1 MTNWLNPIKMEINMS
16 AIDEN
21 ITKYENW
28 LIEVEKAWRELKDQL
43 ANLTVNK
50 AIYRSA
56 LYTLREMKQK
66 VKEEE
71 SVNQLWKVGS
81 RSERQIHWT
90 CRNFIYNLI
99 VRRKAYADVTW
110 CNRENNQWIKTK
122 KCFYFFW
129 HVSYLWLSAQET
141 NKRTWARS

>member
-1 MTNWLNPIKMEINMS
+1 MEIKMS

-28 LIEVEKAWRELKDQL
+28 LREVEKAERELKDQL

-66 VKEEE
+66 EQK
-71 SVNQLWKVGS
+71 L
-81 RSERQIHWT
+81 
-90 CRNFIYNLI
+90 
-99 VRRKAYADVTW
+99 
-110 CNRENNQWIKTK
+110 ENNGD
-122 KCFYFFW
+122 
-129 HVSYLWLSAQET
+129 
-141 NKRTWARS
+141 N

>member
-1 MTNWLNPIKMEINMS
+1 MAINMS

-28 LIEVEKAWRELKDQL
+28 LREVEKEERELKDKL

-66 VKEEE
+66 EQKLE
-71 SVNQLWKVGS
+71 SNGDS
-81 RSERQIHWT
+81 
-90 CRNFIYNLI
+90 
-99 VRRKAYADVTW
+99 
-110 CNRENNQWIKTK
+110 
-122 KCFYFFW
+122 
-129 HVSYLWLSAQET
+129 
-141 NKRTWARS
+141 

>member
-1 MTNWLNPIKMEINMS
+1 MGNVVIARNSVHRIALHHRNAWRLITDHILRQNIKWRQTEINMS

-28 LIEVEKAWRELKDQL
+28 LREVEKAERELKDQL

-66 VKEEE
+66 EQKLE
-71 SVNQLWKVGS
+71 SNGD
-81 RSERQIHWT
+81 
-90 CRNFIYNLI
+90 N
-99 VRRKAYADVTW
+99 
-110 CNRENNQWIKTK
+110 
-122 KCFYFFW
+122 
-129 HVSYLWLSAQET
+129 
-141 NKRTWARS
+141 

>member
-1 MTNWLNPIKMEINMS
+1 MS

-28 LIEVEKAWRELKDQL
+28 LREVEKAERELKDKL

-66 VKEEE
+66 EQK
-71 SVNQLWKVGS
+71 L
-81 RSERQIHWT
+81 
-90 CRNFIYNLI
+90 
-99 VRRKAYADVTW
+99 
-110 CNRENNQWIKTK
+110 ENNGDD
-122 KCFYFFW
+122 
-129 HVSYLWLSAQET
+129 
-141 NKRTWARS
+141 